1 MTQDFKLDLKEVFDL
16 IKTNKPFAF
25 MRFAD
30 GEIGVMQ
37 GRLVNGSDRWTSPQ
51 HLTKLGQDLL
61 SAIAKTDSNIYYGIS
76 CQCCDVEGKNYLL
89 SLIQNPKQNITFS
102 NLFVNGNY
110 KDFLRELSLLN
121 KPVYVIANERALFSN
136 FPLPIQGFVP
146 VPDDCVSYWE
156 GFSDEVKEVL
166 RDSFE
171 SITNELFLISA
182 GPMSEAL
189 IDYLWTINPNNQYID
204 VGSSIAEFVHGHPI
218 RDFAYTNSPYH
229 NKNCIF

>member
-1 MTQDFKLDLKEVFDL
+1 MTQDFKLDFQEVFYL
-16 IKTNKPFAF
+16 IRSNKPFAF

-37 GRLVNGSDRWTSPQ
+37 GRQINGSDKWTSPQ
-51 HLTKLGQDLL
+51 YLTKLGQDLL
-61 SAIAKTDSNIYYGIS
+61 SAIGRIDPNVYYGIS
-76 CQCCDVEGKNYLL
+76 CQCCDVEGRNYLL
-89 SLIQNPKQNITFS
+89 SLIQNPKHNVTFS
-102 NLFVNGNY
+102 NIFVNGNY
-110 KDFLRELSLLN
+110 KNFLQELSSLN
-121 KPVYVIANERALFSN
+121 KSVYVIANERALFSN

-146 VPDDCVSYWE
+146 VPDDCVNYWE
-156 GFSDEVKEVL
+156 EHGDSVKQVL
-166 RDSFE
+166 KESFE
-171 SITNELFLISA
+171 NVTNELFLISA

-218 RDFAYTNSPYH
+218 RDFAYTNSPYY